1 MQSMKKILK
10 KIRLTINIPLVI
22 FLLISGSLLLI
33 ANINSSPVNQAK
45 ETVNNTVDQVSEKL
59 NNAADDSTPLADDS
73 N

>member
-1 MQSMKKILK
+1 MKKILK
-10 KIRLTINIPLVI
+10 KIKLTINIPLVI

-33 ANINSSPVNQAK
+33 ANINSSPVDQAK

>member
-1 MQSMKKILK
+1 MKKILK